1 MERLAITG
9 ASGFIGRNLAKS
21 LKSQNLTI
29 LQLDRISNDD
39 VEFLDITSQDCAGV
53 ISEFR
58 PNIVVH
64 LAAQVDVRQ
73 SFVDPLSDM
82 KINVIGT
89 LNVLKGAIDA
99 GTKNFVYVTSG
110 GAMYDINQNLPIP
123 ETGRADPI
131 SPYGISKSAGE
142 DYVRILCTKHDINW
156 TSLALSNCYGP
167 VSDHKVGVIY
177 EFWKGIVSG
186 QKTKLNGEKTT
197 RDFIYI
203 DDVLEA
209 IKKAMIKPTNCRVNI
224 STSVETSL
232 SELFEMCKKVL
243 KNEDC
248 MADICQL
255 DFGEISRSALDNSLA
270 KELLNWAPKTNVF
283 EGLEKAFNLHDD

>member
-9 ASGFIGRNLAKS
+9 ASGFIGRNLVKS
-21 LKSQNLTI
+21 LKNQNLTV
-29 LQLDRISNDD
+29 LQLDRVAKDG
-39 VEFLDITSQDCAGV
+39 VKFLDITSQDCAEV
-53 ISEFR
+53 ISTFR
-58 PNIVVH
+58 PDIVVH

-73 SFVDPLSDM
+73 SFADPLSDM
-82 KINVIGT
+82 TTNVIGT
-89 LNVLKGAIDA
+89 LNVLKGAIDG
-99 GTKNFVYVTSG
+99 GTKNFIYVTSG
-110 GAMYDINQNLPIP
+110 GAMYDVNQNLPIP
-123 ETGRADPI
+123 ETGCANPI

-142 DYVRILCTKHDINW
+142 DYVRTLCTKYNINW

-186 QKTKLNGEKTT
+186 QKTKLNGEMTT

-209 IKKAMIKPTNCRVNI
+209 IKKAMNKPTKCRVNI
-224 STSVETSL
+224 STAVETSL
-232 SELFEMCKKVL
+232 GELFKMCKKVL
-243 KNEDC
+243 KKEDC
-248 MADICQL
+248 TANISQL

-270 KELLNWAPKTNVF
+270 KELLNWTPQTNVF
-283 EGLEKAFNLHDD
+283 EGLQKAFNLHDA